1 MEMGSSLKTNDGWF
15 QRIVAGVAQMC
26 VAALFVLS
34 AFGQSGAILTTL
46 QTGISMS
53 QAPLV
58 QGSDGYFYGTGF
70 TPSQGEV
77 FKVGADGTLTDLHD
91 FSGADGTT
99 PKGGLVQGSDGYL
112 YGVTMHGGTNGGF
125 GTVFKIS
132 TNGSFTSLYSFTGGA
147 DGGVPET
154 PLVAGGDGYFYG
166 TTDEGGAIT
175 NSGGTVFKI
184 SADGSLTTLYSFTGG
199 SDGSNPGGLVQGR
212 DGYFYG
218 TTYFDADWAS
228 YGTVF
233 RISATGTLT
242 TLYTFTRGSDGEN
255 PSSAAWMVQGPD
267 GYLYGT
273 TMFGGAAGQGTVFK
287 ISTNGS
293 LTTLHSFTGGSDG
306 GVGPFSAMMQ
316 SSDGYVYG
324 VTYSSIFRVSAAGT
338 LSTLYS
344 FTGAGVNGLVQ
355 GSDGYFYGTTFNDFN
370 NNNGRFFRLTVLPV
384 LQPLTRT
391 NDALTLTWST
401 EPGWKYQLM
410 YSSDLS
416 SGTWTGM
423 GDIST
428 ASGPTL
434 TATDSV
440 TNAPQRFYRVALS
453 Q

>member
-1 MEMGSSLKTNDGWF
+1 
-15 QRIVAGVAQMC
+15 
-26 VAALFVLS
+26 
-34 AFGQSGAILTTL
+34 
-46 QTGISMS
+46 
-53 QAPLV
+53 
-58 QGSDGYFYGTGF
+58 
-70 TPSQGEV
+70 
-77 FKVGADGTLTDLHD
+77 
-91 FSGADGTT
+91 
-99 PKGGLVQGSDGYL
+99 VQGSDGYL

-132 TNGSFTSLYSFTGGA
+132 TNGAFTSLYSFTGGA

-154 PLVAGGDGYFYG
+154 PLVQGSDGYFYG
-166 TTDEGGAIT
+166 TTTQGGANT
-175 NSGGTVFKI
+175 NVVSGGAGTVFKI
-184 SADGSLTTLYSFTGG
+184 SADGSLTTLYPFTGG
-199 SDGSNPGGLVQGR
+199 SDGSDPGGLVQGR

-218 TTYFDADWAS
+218 TTYYDAGWLSSS

-233 RISATGTLT
+233 RISATGTLA
-242 TLYTFTRGSDGEN
+242 TLYTFTGGSDGEN
-255 PSSAAWMVQGPD
+255 PSSAAWMVQGTD

-273 TMFGGAAGQGTVFK
+273 TMFGGAANQGTVFK

-293 LTTLHSFTGGSDG
+293 LTTLHSFTGSSE
-306 GVGPFSAMMQ
+306 GVEGPFSAMMQ
-316 SSDGYVYG
+316 SGDGYLYG
-324 VTYSSIFRVSAAGT
+324 NTSSSIFRVSAVGT

-355 GSDGYFYGTTFNDFN
+355 GSDGYFYGTTFSGDP
-370 NNNGRFFRLTVLPV
+370 NGNLFFRLTVLPV
-384 LQPLTRT
+384 LQPMTRT

-416 SGTWTGM
+416 SGAWTGM

-434 TATDSV
+434 TATDWV
-440 TNAPQRFYRVALS
+440 TNAPQRFYRVVLS

>member
-1 MEMGSSLKTNDGWF
+1 MRNSLKTKDGSF
-15 QRIVAGVAQMC
+15 QRIVVGVAGMLL
-26 VAALFVLS
+26 AAMFVLP

-46 QTGISMS
+46 QTDLPEPI
-53 QAPLV
+53 APLV
-58 QGSDGYFYGTGF
+58 QGSDGYFYGTGSM
-70 TPSQGEV
+70 PPYGNV
-77 FKVGADGTLTDLHD
+77 FKIAADGTLTDVHD

-99 PKGGLVQGSDGYL
+99 PKALVQGSDGFL
-112 YGVTMHGGTNGGF
+112 YGVTMRGGTNGNN

-132 TNGSFTSLYSFTGGA
+132 TNGAFTSLYSFTGGA
-147 DGGVPET
+147 DGAVPET

-184 SADGSLTTLYSFTGG
+184 GADGSLTTLYSFTGG

-218 TTYFDADWAS
+218 TTYFDAAWAS

-242 TLYTFTRGSDGEN
+242 TLYTFTGGSDGGN
-255 PSSAAWMVQGPD
+255 PPSAAWMVQGTD
-267 GYLYGT
+267 GSLYGT

-293 LTTLHSFTGGSDG
+293 LTTLHSFTGGSEG
-306 GVGPFSAMMQ
+306 RGSPLSAMMQ
-316 SSDGYVYG
+316 SGDGYLYG
-324 VTYSSIFRVSAAGT
+324 NTSSSIFRVSAVGT
-338 LSTLYS
+338 VSTLCS
-344 FTGAGVNGLVQ
+344 GISGPNGLVQ
-355 GSDGYFYGTTFNDFN
+355 GSDGYFYGTTQAGN
-370 NNNGRFFRLTVLPV
+370 FFRLTVLPV
-384 LQPLTRT
+384 LQPVART
-391 NDALTLTWST
+391 NDTLTLSWST

-410 YSSDLS
+410 YSSDLG
-416 SGTWTGM
+416 SGSWTGM
-423 GDIST
+423 GDVST

-440 TNAPQRFYRVALS
+440 TNAPQRFYRVALLP
-453 Q
+453 